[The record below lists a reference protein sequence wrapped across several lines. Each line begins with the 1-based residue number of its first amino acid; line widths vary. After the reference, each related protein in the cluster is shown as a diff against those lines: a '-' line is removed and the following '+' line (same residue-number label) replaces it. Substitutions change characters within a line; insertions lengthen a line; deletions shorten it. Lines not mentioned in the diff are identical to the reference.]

1 MAANSASQGISS
13 PERAARAVQPEEA
26 RGLTETYV
34 LKVDENTFTA
44 RIVNGSLDVS
54 PLVALLLLYLLQS
67 VVGV

>member
-1 MAANSASQGISS
+1 MPGTGSELGVARNLS

-54 PLVALLLLYLLQS
+54 PLVGRLGS
-67 VVGV
+67 S